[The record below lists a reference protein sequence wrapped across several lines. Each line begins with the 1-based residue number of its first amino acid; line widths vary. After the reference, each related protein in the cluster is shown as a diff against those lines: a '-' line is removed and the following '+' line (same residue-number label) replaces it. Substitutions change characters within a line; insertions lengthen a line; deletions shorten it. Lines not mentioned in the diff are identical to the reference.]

1 MKNMDTSTICICQSS
16 STAKV
21 SIYGSLTLCSNVD
34 LEYTENLFSFPYVP
48 HAMPL
53 HVTSHVEIQEHL
65 CDFTCFLEPPFHLYL
80 YVLILHRI
88 CGCGTRQR
96 KISGLRLRSSL
107 LETNLQLFALLRGR

>member
-1 MKNMDTSTICICQSS
+1 MKNTDTSTICICQSS

-53 HVTSHVEIQEHL
+53 HVTSHVRFKNIFVISRAFLSHL
-65 CDFTCFLEPPFHLYL
+65 FICICMFSLCTEYAGV
-80 YVLILHRI
+80 VLD
-88 CGCGTRQR
+88 
-96 KISGLRLRSSL
+96 SGR
-107 LETNLQLFALLRGR
+107 